1 MNFIGRGTRLIMTV
15 MLAVGVLAPASLAS
29 AQNTKQ
35 SVTISP
41 FLQEVRIEAGDA
53 TKDFTLS
60 LTNRTGSPQVFR
72 LTALDF
78 GSLNDTGGVVFAGSN
93 ASSLIKKYGLAN
105 WLTLSSKEVPLDSN
119 KTAKITATIINDTSL
134 SPGGHYGA
142 VVASIDSTDDAT
154 NQIAINQQLSSLIF
168 ATKVGGEK
176 YDLKLGR
183 IVPQGGKF
191 RLPKAVVLHFMNP
204 GNVHV
209 IPRGKVRI
217 LAAGG
222 KVISEGVINE
232 DSSFVLPETTRQIP
246 VEMRAVGRA
255 GIWPSAYQIQ
265 ADYRYDGID
274 VYARKEQRL
283 YFVNAVSIALII
295 TALAGLVFAVYTY
308 RGFLKKMIRK
318 AYRKKA

>member
-1 MNFIGRGTRLIMTV
+1 MTLIARGIKLMLTV
-15 MLAVGVLAPASLAS
+15 MLTAGVLAPAYAAS
-29 AQNTKQ
+29 AQTTKQ

-60 LTNRTGSPQVFR
+60 LTNRTGRAQVFR

-93 ASSLIKKYGLAN
+93 ASSLIKKYGLAS
-105 WLTLSSKEVPLDSN
+105 WLTLSSKEVSLDSN

-142 VVASIDSTDDAT
+142 VVASIDSPDEAT
-154 NQIAINQQLSSLIF
+154 NRIAINQQLSSLIF

-176 YDLKLGR
+176 YDLRLSR
-183 IVPQGGKF
+183 IEPQGGKF
-191 RLPKAVVLHFMNP
+191 RLPKTVMLHFTNP

-217 LAAGG
+217 LAPGG

-232 DSSFVLPETTRQIP
+232 DSSFVLPETNRRIP
-246 VEMRAVGRA
+246 IEMRAVGRA
-255 GIWPSAYQIQ
+255 GIWPSVYRVQV
-265 ADYRYDGID
+265 DYRYDGIE
-274 VYARKEQRL
+274 VYARREQRL
-283 YFVNAVSIALII
+283 YFVNAVGIALVA
-295 TALAGLVFAVYTY
+295 TALAGVIFAAYTY
-308 RGFLKKMIRK
+308 RGFLKKMIGR
-318 AYRKKA
+318 ALRKKA